1 MDKIQEQFKQIYG
14 QLRDL
19 YMSMTPGNRITAT
32 LLFLVLLASL
42 GYLIV
47 GSIKPADPQAKYV
60 YLFDG
65 YRFNP
70 EDKVAVDSALSKV
83 GMKDYEW
90 SGEQL
95 RVPRGSAASYM
106 AQISKEKA
114 IRLPGNLAL
123 TTAQNLSP
131 WDSNLSKD
139 AKMFQA
145 KAKDVADSIA
155 SLDGIASAT
164 VLPNKRKDWD
174 RNVWAR
180 KEIVSIAVNVTPIGY
195 KPLSPGTV
203 AAIGGLVSA
212 SFGTDPKLVQIVD
225 TQNNRIYGGSGDEI
239 GGATN
244 YSRAQS
250 MEEEKWKNK
259 IHELL
264 HIPGLQVATTVIL
277 SSEMADFLKIQQEK
291 PKAPIHEHIRGT
303 DYESRAGSRG
313 GRPGHIAM
321 MNRPLIDP
329 QVFNAEGAFVK
340 DKTHEEEKTN
350 PMVGEEIRGK
360 KLPFIPERVFAS
372 LRIPTDYVRL
382 NWISKNRTPDETNPE
397 PTPEELEEEKQLIYS
412 ETRKAVGKLLEDY
425 RNPKSPDP
433 LDSVMVVFYEPMQ
446 EEATVELTAWQK
458 IQLWLTNNWQ
468 TLCLLGLVLCGMFVL
483 WTISRPAKPE
493 PIVIYE
499 APEIPLEALEAQ
511 AKAKAEAEAAE
522 TEEED
527 EELSRTLDGFDKSI
541 RSLQDEI
548 AELVEENPDA
558 AAAVLRQWIGTVVPA
573 ESK

>member
-1 MDKIQEQFKQIYG
+1 
-14 QLRDL
+14 
-19 YMSMTPGNRITAT
+19 MSMTPGNRITAT

-42 GYLIV
+42 GYLVV
-47 GSIKPADPQAKYV
+47 GSIKPADPKSKYV

-65 YRFNP
+65 FHFNGD
-70 EDKVAVDSALSKV
+70 DKVAVDSALSKA

-90 SGEQL
+90 VGEQL
-95 RVPRGSAASYM
+95 RVPRGSASSYM
-106 AQISKEKA
+106 AQIAKEKA
-114 IRLPGNLAL
+114 IRLPGG
-123 TTAQNLSP
+123 TAYGMAQSLSP
-131 WDSNLSKD
+131 WDSNLSKSE
-139 AKMFQA
+139 KMFQA
-145 KAKDVADSIA
+145 TAKDVADAIMK
-155 SLDGIASAT
+155 LDGIASAI
-164 VLPNKRKDWD
+164 VLPNKRRDFDKGQLIK
-174 RNVWAR
+174 
-180 KEIVSIAVNVTPIGY
+180 KEVVSVAVNVKSIGY
-195 KPLSPGTV
+195 KPLDSGTV
-203 AAIGGLVSA
+203 TAIGGLVSA
-212 SFGTDPKLVQIVD
+212 AFGAELKNIQIVD
-225 TQNNRIYGGSGDEI
+225 AGNNRIYGGGGEEA

-259 IHELL
+259 IYELL

-303 DYESRAGSRG
+303 DYESRAAARG

-321 MNRPLIDP
+321 MNHPLIDP
-329 QVFNAEGAFVK
+329 QVHTTEGAFVK

-372 LRIPTDYVRL
+372 LRIPTDYVRS
-382 NWISKNRTPDETNPE
+382 NWVAKNRTQEEPNPE
-397 PTPEELEEEKQLIYS
+397 PTLEQLEEEKQLIYS

-433 LDSVMVVFYEPMQ
+433 LDSVMVVFYEPML
-446 EEATVELTAWQK
+446 EKEAVELSAWQK
-458 IQLWLTNNWQ
+458 IQTWLMSNWQ
-468 TLCLLGLVLCGMFVL
+468 TLCLMGLVLCGMCVL

-499 APEIPLEALEAQ
+499 APEIPMEVFEAQ
-511 AKAKAEAEAAE
+511 ARAKAEAEAAE
-522 TEEED
+522 TEEDD
-527 EELSRTLDGFDKSI
+527 EEISRTLDGFNKSI

-558 AAAVLRQWIGTVVPA
+558 AAAVLRQWVGTVVPA
-573 ESK
+573 EGK